1 MKLVRFMGRP
11 EYIKLTADLELTN
24 TRDHHAEGFATDSI
38 GFCFAVLDNTIYDLA
53 RSLSGIVD
61 MSYCMVAEVKEDHL
75 EKFKKGFGM
84 YSRYEG
90 ADRVGRHELP
100 EYSATTYSLDDFVS
114 WTMYEP
120 DPSAGAFIY
129 SESWRNPVEV
139 NHGN

>member
-1 MKLVRFMGRP
+1 MKLVRFISRP
-11 EYIKLTADLELTN
+11 EHIKLMGDLELTN
-24 TRDHHAEGFATDSI
+24 TRDHHAEGNATDSI
-38 GFCFAVLDNTIYDLA
+38 GFCFAVLDDSIYDLA

-61 MSYCMVAEVKEDHL
+61 MSYCIVAEVKKDRE
-75 EKFKKGFGM
+75 EKFKRGFGM
-84 YSRYEG
+84 YSNHDAGLLSR
-90 ADRVGRHELP
+90 RELP
-100 EYSATTYSLDDFVS
+100 EYSTISYSLDDFSS